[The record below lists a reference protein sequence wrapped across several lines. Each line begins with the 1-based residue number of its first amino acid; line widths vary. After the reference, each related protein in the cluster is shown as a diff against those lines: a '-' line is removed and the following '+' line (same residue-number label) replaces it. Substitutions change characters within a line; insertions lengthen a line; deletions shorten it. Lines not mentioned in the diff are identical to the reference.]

1 MVLIL
6 RLILILRALYVNC
19 DKTHLILKPDRNTIT
34 ESHHIWP
41 SFKDEEWIKV
51 EVELKDLIL
60 ADYGKK
66 ENVNVASLT
75 QSEIR
80 DIMLGMDI
88 SAPSVQ
94 RQQMAEMEK
103 DAKSNSQVSNLAG
116 IHPLNTVT
124 LDKYLKF
131 TYLPE

>member
-1 MVLIL
+1 MIS
-6 RLILILRALYVNC
+6 RLILILRALYVNV

-103 DAKSNSQVSNLAG
+103 DAKSNSQVRYLA
-116 IHPLNTVT
+116 T
-124 LDKYLKF
+124 
-131 TYLPE
+131 E

>member
-1 MVLIL
+1 MIS
-6 RLILILRALYVNC
+6 RLILILRALYVNV

-103 DAKSNSQVSNLAG
+103 DAKSNSQVQKSPQLISHFCHA
-116 IHPLNTVT
+116 ILHPADSDDN
-124 LDKYLKF
+124 KN
-131 TYLPE
+131 P

>member
-1 MVLIL
+1 MNDTSLIS

-103 DAKSNSQVSNLAG
+103 DAKSNSQV
-116 IHPLNTVT
+116 
-124 LDKYLKF
+124 
-131 TYLPE
+131 

>member
-1 MVLIL
+1 MVLKS

-34 ESHHIWP
+34 EAHHIWP

-103 DAKSNSQVSNLAG
+103 DAKSNSQV
-116 IHPLNTVT
+116 
-124 LDKYLKF
+124 
-131 TYLPE
+131 